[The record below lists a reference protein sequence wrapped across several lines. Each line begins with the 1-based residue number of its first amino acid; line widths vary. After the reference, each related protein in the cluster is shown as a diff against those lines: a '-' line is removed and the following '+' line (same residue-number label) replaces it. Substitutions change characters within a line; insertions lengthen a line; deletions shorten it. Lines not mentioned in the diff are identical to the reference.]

1 MSNWSP
7 VKFLVLLAMTLGA
20 GIASAEPVQAPAS
33 TAAAANTYLVVYSRG
48 PAWDDGKPMREQPGL
63 REHFAYYL
71 DLHGQGRLVAGGGF
85 TDESG
90 GAAIIKADNDA
101 AADAFI
107 AADPA
112 VKSGVFRP
120 TLQRVKLNDWDAIAR
135 RRAAQ

>member
-1 MSNWSP
+1 MSDWSL
-7 VKFLVLLAMTLGA
+7 VRFLVLLPLTLGA
-20 GIASAEPVQAPAS
+20 SASLADTAQPHAP
-33 TAAAANTYLVVYSRG
+33 AAAANTYLVVYRRG
-48 PAWDDGKPMREQPGL
+48 PAWVDGKPMREQPGL

-90 GAAIIKADNDA
+90 GAAIIKADDDA